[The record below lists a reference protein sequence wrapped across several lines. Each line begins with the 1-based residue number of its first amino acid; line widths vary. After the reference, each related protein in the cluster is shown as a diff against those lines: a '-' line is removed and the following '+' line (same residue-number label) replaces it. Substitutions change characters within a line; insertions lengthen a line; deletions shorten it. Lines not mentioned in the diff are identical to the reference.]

1 MKSAALLFN
10 AGAHEEFVFL
20 PLHFFLISGWRFCT
34 SCNSHIWTH
43 QSKMF
48 FSCINSWAMA
58 VENIK
63 NFTIVAFLKTSK
75 PTSVDGLSPD
85 SEASGEDCYHSQF
98 RPYHVIIVC
107 EMPQCI
113 HNQNKRDMAQQ
124 VPHGKHTLSLITA
137 VCAGYSGEAL
147 CLFCSGLSCRGR
159 GTLEWLHLTRSSLHR
174 QRRQTKE
181 DAWLPYGG
189 EDWSRDFISSY
200 RRGWKGHGDRLWN
213 FSLCGFC
220 VPRWSMIYT

>member
-1 MKSAALLFN
+1 
-10 AGAHEEFVFL
+10 
-20 PLHFFLISGWRFCT
+20 
-34 SCNSHIWTH
+34 
-43 QSKMF
+43 MF
-48 FSCINSWAMA
+48 YSCINSWAIA

-63 NFTIVAFLKTSK
+63 NFTR
-75 PTSVDGLSPD
+75 
-85 SEASGEDCYHSQF
+85 ASGEDCYHSQF
-98 RPYHVIIVC
+98 RPYHVIMVC

-159 GTLEWLHLTRSSLHR
+159 GTLEWLHLTRGSLHR

-181 DAWLPYGG
+181 DAWLPTAAKTDP
-189 EDWSRDFISSY
+189 EISSPHI
-200 RRGWKGHGDRLWN
+200 GEAGKATVTDCGIFLFVVSVCPDDLWSTLN
-213 FSLCGFC
+213 MAAREHARQSFC
-220 VPRWSMIYT
+220 L

>member
-1 MKSAALLFN
+1 M
-10 AGAHEEFVFL
+10 
-20 PLHFFLISGWRFCT
+20 
-34 SCNSHIWTH
+34 
-43 QSKMF
+43 
-48 FSCINSWAMA
+48 
-58 VENIK
+58 
-63 NFTIVAFLKTSK
+63 AFLKTSK

-98 RPYHVIIVC
+98 RPYHVTIVC

-124 VPHGKHTLSLITA
+124 VPHGKHMLSLITA
-137 VCAGYSGEAL
+137 VRAGYSREAL

-181 DAWLPYGG
+181 DALLPTVAKTDPKIPSSHIG
-189 EDWSRDFISSY
+189 EAGEATVTD
-200 RRGWKGHGDRLWN
+200 
-213 FSLCGFC
+213 CGIFLFVVSVC
-220 VPRWSMIYT
+220 PDDL